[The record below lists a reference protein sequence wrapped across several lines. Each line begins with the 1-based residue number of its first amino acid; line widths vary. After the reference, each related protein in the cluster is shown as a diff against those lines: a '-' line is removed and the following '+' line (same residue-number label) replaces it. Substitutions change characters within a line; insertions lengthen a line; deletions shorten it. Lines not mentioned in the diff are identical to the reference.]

1 MYHIILSLVTSIFVH
16 TLCFC
21 GIAGS
26 TTMNN
31 SITEVILSICLESI
45 TCVSSTN
52 GTCVV
57 YIGRNKSDALSRIPF
72 TGSTNS
78 SISTISLLNR
88 RDTFYVARFNLDQ
101 MIETEGSFSDIGG
114 KD

>member
-1 MYHIILSLVTSIFVH
+1 MFSHIIFVH
-16 TLCFC
+16 TCIC
-21 GIAGS
+21 GVAGT

-31 SITEVILSICLESI
+31 FIIKVKPSICLESI

-57 YIGRNKSDALSRIPF
+57 YIGRNKSDAMSRMSF
-72 TGSTNS
+72 TGAINSSIPTNS
-78 SISTISLLNR
+78 SLNR
-88 RDTFYVARFNLDQ
+88 QDIFYVARFNLGQ
-101 MIETEGSFSDIGG
+101 LIETEGSFSDIGG

>member
-1 MYHIILSLVTSIFVH
+1 MFSHIIFVH
-16 TLCFC
+16 TCIC
-21 GIAGS
+21 GVAGS

-31 SITEVILSICLESI
+31 FMIKVKPSICLESI

-57 YIGRNKSDALSRIPF
+57 YIGRNKSDALSRMSI
-72 TGSTNS
+72 TGAINS
-78 SISTISLLNR
+78 SISTTSLLNR
-88 RDTFYVARFNLDQ
+88 QDIFYVARFNLDQ
-101 MIETEGSFSDIGG
+101 RIETEGIFSEIGG